1 MGKARVS
8 EPVGRDL
15 SGAVTM
21 KDFDEREM
29 WQMQD
34 DRLLARVVGGLWVAT
49 GIVGLVL
56 AWVVWG

>member
-1 MGKARVS
+1 
-8 EPVGRDL
+8 
-15 SGAVTM
+15 M

-34 DRLLARVVGGLWVAT
+34 DRLLSRVVGGLWVAT

-56 AWVVWG
+56 VWVVWG

>member
-1 MGKARVS
+1 
-8 EPVGRDL
+8 
-15 SGAVTM
+15 M
-21 KDFDEREM
+21 KDFDERKM

-56 AWVVWG
+56 VWVVWG